1 MKKLFILLFV
11 TGLLSAQFAPDT
23 TNSVG
28 GGLGMAVIDGNPY
41 FTLNLA
47 TELHFGK
54 FGLGLNIPLLYSPK
68 EGIRKEDWNS
78 KRDYA
83 RIISYV
89 RYGYKGDPFYIR
101 IGALSHTTLGHGFLV
116 YNYNNRIRE
125 DEVKVGAELYVD
137 RGFFGFEGFN
147 SDFGRLGLMGI
158 RGFVRPFKNVPIA
171 GRLQF
176 GGSFVRD
183 FDPDEREATHD
194 GISALGLDAGFPIF
208 QYSLLSSTVY
218 ADYGTIVKH
227 GHGFAE
233 GIIFSLNGIGIFDLG
248 VKLEERQLS
257 PHFTPA
263 YFNSM
268 YEVDK
273 PYKEAKLDSITQKV
287 DGTFGELYGEALGKL
302 RVSGNY
308 FHKKNVKNS
317 GVLNILATT
326 GDMFPVFTLNWRYY
340 KDQIETMKDV
350 FTINDRSILFTEI
363 GYRLNPYM
371 TVFTVIKR
379 TYRYDEETGKY
390 KPTDRYGVRVEFN
403 WHF

>member
-1 MKKLFILLFV
+1 MRRVILFLV
-11 TGLLSAQFAPDT
+11 AGLLSAQFSPDT
-23 TNSVG
+23 LNSVG

-54 FGLGLNIPLLYSPK
+54 FGIGLNIPILYSPK

-78 KRDYA
+78 GRDYA
-83 RIISYV
+83 RIISYI
-89 RYGYKGDPFYIR
+89 RYGYRGDPFYIR
-101 IGALSHTTLGHGFLV
+101 VGSLTHTVLGHGFLV
-116 YNYNNRIRE
+116 YNYNNRLRE
-125 DEVKVGAELYVD
+125 DLVKVGMELYVD

-147 SDFGRLGLMGI
+147 SDFGRLGLMGV
-158 RGFVRPFKNVPIA
+158 RGFVRPFRDIPVA

-183 FDPDEREATHD
+183 FDPDEKAATHD
-194 GISALGLDAGFPIF
+194 GVSAFGLDVGFPIF
-208 QYSLLSSTVY
+208 EYSLLSSTVY
-218 ADYGTIVKH
+218 ADYGTIVNH

-233 GIIFSLNGIGIFDLG
+233 GIIFRLNGIGIFDLG

-257 PHFTPA
+257 PHFVPA

-273 PYKEAKLDSITQKV
+273 STKEAKLDSITEKV

-302 RVSGNY
+302 RISGNY
-308 FHKKNVKNS
+308 FYKKNVKNS
-317 GVLNILATT
+317 GVLNLLATT
-326 GDMFPVFTLNWRYY
+326 GGMFPLFTLNWRYY
-340 KDQIETMKDV
+340 KDQIETFKDV
-350 FTINDRSILFTEI
+350 FTVNERSILFTEI

-379 TYRYDEETGKY
+379 TYHYDEETGKY